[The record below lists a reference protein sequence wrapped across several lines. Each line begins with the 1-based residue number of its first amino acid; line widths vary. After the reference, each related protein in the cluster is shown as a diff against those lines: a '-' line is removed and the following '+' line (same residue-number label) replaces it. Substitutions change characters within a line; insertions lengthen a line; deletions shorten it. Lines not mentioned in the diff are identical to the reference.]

1 MRVLPAARSAK
12 GDDMSKLANFRAR
25 KREWGFKRALHWEQM
40 NLLATLGI
48 RVHYVDVGAS
58 IRQIVGEEEPEV
70 PPGYETRMV
79 DFDDLLAY
87 SERVPDL
94 SQEFLETA
102 FGRGDIG
109 SANFYAGELVGFA
122 FWSYTRARV
131 TDQLDVLVPE
141 GFRYSYKTWTHPNHR
156 RANLSSMRSYVR
168 RRTRRAPHEER
179 VISYTETHNYPS
191 LLHGYRHP
199 RMRGQ
204 RMGFCGWITVF
215 GRQIPFNSRRAR
227 WVGFEFVRRE
237 DERRRQ
243 YVL

>member
-1 MRVLPAARSAK
+1 MGK
-12 GDDMSKLANFRAR
+12 HMSKLENFRAR
-25 KREWGFKRALHWEQM
+25 KREWGLKRALHWEQM
-40 NLLATLGI
+40 NLLAKLGI
-48 RVHYVDVGAS
+48 RLHYVDVGAS

-70 PPGYETRMV
+70 PPSYQTRMV
-79 DFDDLLAY
+79 GLDDLLPYAG
-87 SERVPDL
+87 RVPDL
-94 SQEFLETA
+94 SREFLQTA

-109 SANFYAGELVGFA
+109 SANFYADELVGFA

-141 GFRYSYKTWTHPNHR
+141 GFRYSYKAWTHPNHR

-168 RRTRRAPHEER
+168 RRTMQTPQEER

-191 LLHGYRHP
+191 LLHGYQRP
-199 RMRGQ
+199 SMRSL

-227 WVGFEFVRRE
+227 WVGFEFVRR
-237 DERRRQ
+237 DDQRRRQ
-243 YVL
+243 YV